1 MGTPKAAGF
10 LGFSAQGDVCAAL
23 EAWQRWLG
31 SERTVSAHTL
41 SAYTAD
47 VALFLRFITE
57 YRGGQPP
64 SLAVL
69 AALEG
74 RDFRAWL
81 SRRAMDGLTAAS
93 RARELAAVRNLFRW
107 LDRSGR
113 MHNPAIGQLTTPKVR
128 RPAPRPL
135 AEPDAARVMDAA
147 GDEVDEPWIAA
158 RNRALFTLLYGCGL
172 RIGEALA
179 LDRRDAP
186 GGDALRV
193 LGKGRKERVV
203 PVLPAVRAAVAD
215 YLNQCPYDPG
225 PDGPLFLGARGKRLA
240 PAVAQRAMADLRRL
254 LGLPDSLTPH
264 ALRHSFAT
272 HLLNDGADLRAIQ
285 ELLGH
290 ASLSTTQRY
299 TEVESERLLAVYNA
313 AHPRARKRV
322 DSTAAAPLESAP
334 ADPTLAE

>member
-1 MGTPKAAGF
+1 MSRNKAAGI
-10 LGFSAQGDVCAAL
+10 LGFSARDDVCEAL
-23 EAWQRWLG
+23 AAWQRWLG
-31 SERTVSAHTL
+31 HERGMSPHTL

-47 VALFLRFITE
+47 VALFLSFITE
-57 YRGGQPP
+57 YRGGTPP

-69 AALEG
+69 GALEG

-113 MHNPAIGQLTTPKVR
+113 LHNPAIGQLATPKVR

-135 AEPDAARVMDAA
+135 AEPDAARVMEAA

-179 LDRRDAP
+179 LDRRAAP
-186 GGDALRV
+186 AGDTLRV

-203 PVLPAVRAAVAD
+203 PVLPAVTAAVDA
-215 YLNQCPYDPG
+215 YLAQCPYDPG

-322 DSTAAAPLESAP
+322 DAPLESP
-334 ADPTLAE
+334 DGTPTV

>member
-1 MGTPKAAGF
+1 MSTPKTAGF
-10 LGFSAQGDVCAAL
+10 LGFSAREDVCDAL
-23 EAWQRWLG
+23 AAWQRWLRD
-31 SERTVSAHTL
+31 ERGVSSHTL

-47 VALFLRFITE
+47 VALFLSFLTE

-69 AALEG
+69 GALEG

-113 MHNPAIGQLTTPKVR
+113 LHNAAIGQLATPKVR

-135 AEPDAARVMDAA
+135 AEPDAARVMEAA

-179 LDRRDAP
+179 LDRRHTP
-186 GGDALRV
+186 TGGTLRV

-203 PVLPAVRAAVAD
+203 PVLPAVTAAVDA
-215 YLNQCPYDPG
+215 YLDQCPYDPG

-240 PAVAQRAMADLRRL
+240 PAVAQRAMAGLRRL

-299 TEVESERLLAVYNA
+299 TEVENERLLAVYNA

-322 DSTAAAPLESAP
+322 DAPLESALP
-334 ADPTLAE
+334 DPTVSE